1 MRKSLVF
8 LSLLLTGCAGMN
20 SEFEFDKP
28 ARDTGV
34 WMSQADEMTSAS
46 AGKPGNAGG
55 KGLNLA
61 GYRLVD
67 TGNIRLDVQTALA
80 GSVVGAGRRYG
91 TALAAPAR
99 QGDAAARPA
108 LTGGVVHAVSQVP
121 VRQVSCSSPRCYPE
135 PASAFRRPDGVAR
148 IWIAPYVSPD
158 DNVHMGEVVYT
169 VTKPANWHGV
179 L

>member
-8 LSLLLTGCAGMN
+8 LPLLMTGCAGMN

-46 AGKPGNAGG
+46 AGKPGNVGG

-61 GYRLVD
+61 GYRLID
-67 TGNIRLDVQTALA
+67 TGHVRLDVQPALA
-80 GSVVGAGRRYG
+80 GGV
-91 TALAAPAR
+91 AAPAR
-99 QGDAAARPA
+99 TVAGSSVFTSTSQARSGVAVPAA
-108 LTGGVVHAVSQVP
+108 TG
-121 VRQVSCSSPRCYPE
+121 VSCNSPRCYPE
-135 PASAFRRPDGVAR
+135 SASAFRRPDGVAR